1 MVEIRICRHT
11 GKELSVQG
19 SDEPT
24 DQPPVKLAEI
34 VAAWAVNTGQIKPRK
49 NGNTINKEEA
59 QGA

>member
-19 SDEPT
+19 SDEST

-49 NGNTINKEEA
+49 SENAINRAEVK
-59 QGA
+59 GA